1 MNRRQS
7 AVIRIIAWTIAAVA
21 LTVIL
26 ILGLFGKI
34 NVISIGI
41 NNGYNYADSGKYN
54 TGSAKIDRNEIKDL
68 ELN

>member
-41 NNGYNYADSGKYN
+41 NTVTTMLIPEN
-54 TGSAKIDRNEIKDL
+54 IKQ
-68 ELN
+68 EVPRSTEMR